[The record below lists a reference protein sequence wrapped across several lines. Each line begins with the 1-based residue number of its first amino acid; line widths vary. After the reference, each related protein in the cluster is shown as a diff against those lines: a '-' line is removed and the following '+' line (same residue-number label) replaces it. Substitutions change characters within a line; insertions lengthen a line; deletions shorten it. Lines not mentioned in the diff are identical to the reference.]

1 MSENNTN
8 EIIPESTN
16 NLTQKSNT
24 SKIIIIAALIVI
36 MVIAV
41 AVFGVLYITNQNNKK
56 VAQERAMNRIDQICD
71 SIMNKDVPDIDY
83 NVAEQQIGE
92 VKILIDEN
100 NLEGLP
106 VTKYRNASEYI
117 NDIRLCNE
125 LLDKEITLENFKDI
139 NTDLES
145 IKSEKVK
152 KFVLNET
159 GIIAGLE
166 YYAKELIMAKGIYK
180 IQEKFYN
187 DKSDCIL
194 VDIVC
199 LDSTSS
205 RGDFTGV
212 MNMRKVN
219 CMGIHNTSLENESD
233 TSGISYVTTEILTD
247 TLDKID
253 SANNGHAFVAVY
265 RNPDID
271 DEAYSRYS
279 EDYWKTS
286 NWFWYVGFDISAE
299 YQNSEVIYKITKH
312 TDNGDSD
319 YTLNADEII
328 NFELI
333 NVQ

>member
-8 EIIPESTN
+8 EIIPENTN
-16 NLTQKSNT
+16 NLTHKSNT
-24 SKIIIIAALIVI
+24 SKIIIIATLIVI

-56 VAQERAMNRIDQICD
+56 VAQERAINRIDQICD

-152 KFVLNET
+152 KFVLNKT

-166 YYAKELIMAKGIYK
+166 YYAKELIMAKGMYK
-180 IQEKFYN
+180 LQEKFYN

-212 MNMRKVN
+212 MNMRKVD
-219 CMGIHNTSLENESD
+219 CIGIHNTSLENESD
-233 TSGISYVTTEILTD
+233 TSDISYVTTEILTD

-253 SANNGHAFVAVY
+253 SANNGYAFGIVY
-265 RNPDID
+265 RDPSVD
-271 DEAYSRYS
+271 DEANSRHS
-279 EDYWKTS
+279 DDYWKTS
-286 NWFWYVGFDISAE
+286 NWFWHIGFDISAE
-299 YQNSEVIYKITKH
+299 YQNSEIIYTITEH
-312 TDNGDSD
+312 ANNEDST

-333 NVQ
+333 NV